1 MGSVIGTGIF
11 LAIVGLVLFVIFS
24 SSFERD
30 APTVSVAHNGYW
42 NLKTPLSVR
51 ISDAS
56 GISGYRVYL
65 EANGERVDLAQAQ
78 NAQPE
83 HEVILKIEVPKK
95 VAAFKPE
102 SVKIVIEAQDTSSW
116 NFFRGNKAQEALLLS
131 VDTKAPQV
139 STVAHSMYVHKGG
152 SGLVVFAAEDPNLAS
167 LYIEIEGGKRFVPQ
181 PFYKEGYYISLV
193 AWPLTQPT
201 FSARL
206 IATDKAGNLHK
217 SSVPFRVSD
226 RAYQISNLKLSD
238 AFLEGKIAELAELFE
253 IAHESDK
260 RLDQFRL
267 INEQVR
273 EKNEKLI
280 HDLTSVV
287 SSERIDNFEITP
299 FYPLKNGQKVA
310 SFGDHRLYSY
320 ENQDKVSE
328 SYHLGLDLASVQMG
342 AIMSQNYG
350 TVVFSDFNGIY
361 GTMPVVDH
369 GLGLYTLYGH
379 CSSAAVQKG
388 DKVHPGDKIANTGM
402 SGYAMGDH
410 LHFGVLVQ
418 GIEVR
423 PEEWMDTKWLKLN
436 ITDTI
441 SDAKKIIDRK

>member
-1 MGSVIGTGIF
+1 MGIVIGVIGVI
-11 LAIVGLVLFVIFS
+11 LFVVFS
-24 SSFERD
+24 PSFERD
-30 APTVSVAHNGYW
+30 VPSVTVEHNGYW
-42 NLKTPLSVR
+42 NLKSPLKVR
-51 ISDAS
+51 INDQS
-56 GISGYRVYL
+56 GIGGYRVAL
-65 EANGERVDLAQAQ
+65 EANGESISLAQAQ
-78 NAQPE
+78 NAVALPE
-83 HEVILKIEVPKK
+83 LLLSVEAPKK

-102 SVKIVIEAQDTSSW
+102 SVKLIVEAHDTSSW
-116 NFFRGNKAQEALLLS
+116 NFFRGNTARVELS
-131 VDTKAPQV
+131 LIVDTKAPQV

-152 SGLVVFAAEDPNLAS
+152 SGMVVFAAEDPNLDS
-167 LYIEIEGGKRFVPQ
+167 LYIEIEGGKRFVAQ
-181 PFYKEGYYISLV
+181 PFYKEGYFISLV
-193 AWPLTQPT
+193 AWPLTSDG

-217 SSVPFRVSD
+217 STVPFRVSD
-226 RAYQISNLKLSD
+226 RTYQLSKLKLSD

-253 IAHESDK
+253 ITHESDK

-267 INEQVR
+267 INERVR

-280 HDLTSVV
+280 HELTSVV
-287 SSERIDNFEITP
+287 SSERIDTFEITP

-310 SFGDHRLYSY
+310 SFGDHRLYFY
-320 ENQDKVSE
+320 NEEQVSE

-342 AIMSQNYG
+342 AIMSQNAG

-361 GTMPVVDH
+361 GTMPVIDH

-388 DKVHPGDKIANTGM
+388 DKIHPGDKIANTGM

-423 PEEWMDTKWLKLN
+423 PEEWMDAKWIKLN